1 MLSVRILFLLFLL
14 PLITQ
19 AQENKSYMFKAK
31 VKHGSVLI
39 GGNLNGSISKT
50 TREISQPL
58 GPEEGTNILANLD
71 FKGGYF
77 LANDVAIGLDVA
89 LSHESYIVSIEEGK
103 ETFRRTYLLAGPFTR
118 YYLDNGIFGE
128 LNLKGGLVNFS
139 TGSKTNLFEGIAGIG
154 YALFINEKISV
165 EPMLSFR
172 YFREWEGNQANVSLG
187 PLLGVGVQA
196 YLLRRTSHVIKEG
209 L

>member
-128 LNLKGGLVNFS
+128 DRK
-139 TGSKTNLFEGIAGIG
+139 
-154 YALFINEKISV
+154 SV
-165 EPMLSFR
+165 
-172 YFREWEGNQANVSLG
+172 V
-187 PLLGVGVQA
+187 
-196 YLLRRTSHVIKEG
+196 
-209 L
+209 